1 MENDL
6 AVGKCWHNTET
17 GQMWR
22 VVDGYR
28 ALLLD
33 RMAELTAMV
42 SLSNISDPVA
52 RGLVPI
58 LAYQWDRELLEVMR
72 LKRVIE

>member
-28 ALLLD
+28 ALFLD
-33 RMAELTAMV
+33 RTSKMTALV
-42 SLSNISDPVA
+42 SVSNISDPIG

-58 LAYQWDRELLEVMR
+58 LPYEWDHELLEVLD
-72 LKRVIE
+72 LKRANQ

>member
-6 AVGKCWHNTET
+6 AVGKCWQDTET

-28 ALLLD
+28 AILLD
-33 RMAELTAMV
+33 RTAEITAMV
-42 SLSNISDPVA
+42 PLSNISDPVT

-58 LAYQWDRELLEVMR
+58 LAYQWDRELLAVMR

>member
-42 SLSNISDPVA
+42 PLSNISDPVA

>member
-1 MENDL
+1 MENEL

-28 ALLLD
+28 ALLVD
-33 RMAELTAMV
+33 RTAQITAMV
-42 SLSNISDPVA
+42 SISNISDPIG

-58 LAYQWDRELLEVMR
+58 LPYQWDHELLEVMK
-72 LKRVIE
+72 LKRIIE